1 MSGWASLDWE
11 SIFKGL
17 AVAVGAIA
25 SIIQVRSLIP
35 PSRARLRAD
44 LEILKLLDAS
54 DEAAPLVRAH
64 TMQTIRRLYGQG
76 ERPSR
81 FTVYNWSDLILG
93 LILLPV
99 FSVWTVYLIEGR
111 HYWWTLLTGLMAFAG
126 TGCVMNGFDPKR
138 AKPKPPA
145 SDTQSAPVG

>member
-1 MSGWASLDWE
+1 M
-11 SIFKGL
+11 
-17 AVAVGAIA
+17 GAIA

-76 ERPSR
+76 ERASR
-81 FTVYNWSDLILG
+81 FTVYNWSDLTLG

-99 FSVWTVYLIEGR
+99 FSVWTVYLVKGG
-111 HYWWTLLTGLMAFAG
+111 HYWWT
-126 TGCVMNGFDPKR
+126 P
-138 AKPKPPA
+138 
-145 SDTQSAPVG
+145 